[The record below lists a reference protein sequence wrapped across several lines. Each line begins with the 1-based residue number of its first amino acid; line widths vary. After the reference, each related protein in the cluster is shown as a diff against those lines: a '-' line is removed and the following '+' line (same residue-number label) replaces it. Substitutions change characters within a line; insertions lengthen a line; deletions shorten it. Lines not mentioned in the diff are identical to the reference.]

1 MCPLKRVKSS
11 NKTAEAFDVEGHL
24 VTWRARGLQR
34 AVNVEQAPK
43 RLMRKPTLTE
53 TRGRLAWPV
62 KRAVDATDHSASVMT
77 AARVYREIDATR
89 EVLGGERR
97 CPLNR

>member
-1 MCPLKRVKSS
+1 M
-11 NKTAEAFDVEGHL
+11 
-24 VTWRARGLQR
+24 TWRARGLQR

-43 RLMRKPTLTE
+43 SLMRKPTLTE
-53 TRGRLAWPV
+53 SRGRLAWPV
-62 KRAVDATDHSASVMT
+62 KRAVDATDHSAGVMT